1 MASEFIYSVMKTIQ
15 TSELT
20 KAVMKRAVSLQKKKY
35 RNIESVILIEGLL
48 PLEEAVKSNYIIEEV
63 YYNPFLLQKPGVSDM
78 LIGIQE
84 KGTCACYEVSGSELK
99 QISTEINPQ
108 GIVAVAKQREYEV
121 ENLKGNLLVLDQ
133 LQDPGNVGTLFRIAH
148 WFGLG
153 GLVLMKGT
161 VDIHNP
167 KVVRSSM
174 GSLFHMSFIYV
185 DELPGSITDDRTLLL
200 SKAHSN
206 IHIQD
211 MVRVYLHFLGLGCR
225 ARGVFNAGFENISI
239 LDIAKMVAKFIPAEI
254 IVTESNDLRSYR
266 LNADKLLAT
275 GFKPKLKVVDAIREI
290 ITAFRTGKLKDE
302 DGCYNIRTMKR
313 MESLE

>member
-48 PLEEAVKSNYIIEEV
+48 PLEEAVKSNYVIEEV
-63 YYNPFLLQKPGVSDM
+63 FYNPFLLQKPGVSDM

-84 KGTCACYEVSGSELK
+84 NGTCACYEVSGSELK
-99 QISTEINPQ
+99 QISTEVNPQ

-121 ENLKGNLLVLDQ
+121 EDLKGNLLVLDQ

-174 GSLFHMSFIYV
+174 GSLFHMPFIYV
-185 DELPGSITDDRTLLL
+185 DELPGSLTDDRTLLL
-200 SKAHSN
+200 SKAHSD

-211 MVRVYLHFLGLGCR
+211 MKTKELSPFLLVIGNE
-225 ARGVFNAGFENISI
+225 ARGVDSAF
-239 LDIAKMVAKFIPAEI
+239 
-254 IVTESNDLRSYR
+254 NDLPHNDLTLPALGGAES
-266 LNADKLLAT
+266 LNAAVAAAAILSKLL
-275 GFKPKLKVVDAIREI
+275 
-290 ITAFRTGKLKDE
+290 
-302 DGCYNIRTMKR
+302 Y
-313 MESLE
+313 